1 MPAPSALPST
11 GGGAARA
18 GPPLLRGTQRGSGLG
33 VPTAHL
39 PAPAC
44 LVGYLPVCSHP
55 QPQPGSCRKR
65 FGALFGALQPRTD
78 GTRRQRRGQGGC
90 GEAALAA
97 PQRCY
102 LAPKPHR
109 RRSALP
115 GAVHT
120 AFLLAKNGE
129 NSGKTAR
136 GHRAPARQGA
146 TPPLKHRGGE
156 GEGKNYKQEEKKE
169 RGRDPGGCRGSA
181 VTHGSSRFAARRLSA
196 LTGSSAAAPPPPSL
210 PA

>member
-1 MPAPSALPST
+1 MGKPRSPRLSGVTSLRNPTGDALPS
-11 GGGAARA
+11 
-18 GPPLLRGTQRGSGLG
+18 PGLFT
-33 VPTAHL
+33 P
-39 PAPAC
+39 
-44 LVGYLPVCSHP
+44 
-55 QPQPGSCRKR
+55 R
-65 FGALFGALQPRTD
+65 FYWQ
-78 GTRRQRRGQGGC
+78 
-90 GEAALAA
+90 
-97 PQRCY
+97 
-102 LAPKPHR
+102 
-109 RRSALP
+109 
-115 GAVHT
+115 
-120 AFLLAKNGE
+120 KNGE

-210 PA
+210 PPRLRRGRAPPLAPRVTWRGRRRCHVAAAQCGSGGGTGRDGGSEREGKVEKRREARQETGGFVY